1 MKTHPKIMFYHDGR
15 HPHMYRY
22 EPPMSKDEMIA
33 MIDELVSTSVDA
45 VVYCLGEGRTM
56 LHDTQVG
63 ELLGHNVDE
72 WDHTAFR
79 RVHQNA
85 VSLINEGHDPLKLIC
100 ARAHEKNLLFY
111 ANLIV
116 NAGGPDSVPM
126 RCSDFRKNNT
136 HLEIGASGNV
146 DESFKGYDYLD
157 FQHNEARDERFALI
171 EETITKYPIDGFE
184 LNLFSAPWFFQPEKA
199 YESRQIMTDWI
210 SKIYEITKQGNSN
223 KELVVRIPNN
233 IDRCL
238 SLGFDPEKWVDLG
251 IVDALVGQI
260 EEYIINPANEL
271 RSLVEITSES
281 KCRVYAAL
289 GLDVNTDRLKTA
301 SASITRAIASNYW
314 DQGIDGLYLTQWFAE
329 WPYSPEFYDKLRD
342 LPHRDIMD
350 YKDKFYYIPKYSKA
364 HFSSSPEISTQK
376 DQKVNN
382 FLPVTLNT
390 SNTKKFILPVAD
402 NLEKWEQQERVHDVL
417 LRIRIQDITELNEFE
432 FKINNKKLPFSLCR
446 KINQLYVMPGS
457 APRDRVMGGYWF
469 IFHLTSEYW
478 PVKGNNEI
486 DITLLNRESDL
497 SDKIICKVID
507 IELETKYLKG
517 KNFHREFSDL
527 ELGPHE
533 FRGS

>member
-22 EPPMSKDEMIA
+22 EPPMSKDEMNA

-56 LHDTQVG
+56 LHHTQVG
-63 ELLGHNVDE
+63 ELLGHNVDT
-72 WDHTAFR
+72 WDHAAFR

-85 VSLINEGHDPLKLIC
+85 VSLINQGHDPLQLIC
-100 ARAHEKNLLFY
+100 DRAHEKNLLFY

-146 DESFKGYDYLD
+146 DESFRGYDHLD

-238 SLGFDPEKWVDLG
+238 SLGFDPEKWVELG

-260 EEYIINPANEL
+260 EEYIINPVNDL
-271 RSLVEITSES
+271 RSLVKITSES

-289 GLDVNTDRLKTA
+289 GFDVNTDRLKAA

-350 YKDKFYYIPKYSKA
+350 YKDKFYFMPKYSSGN
-364 HFSSSPEISTQK
+364 SSSPEISTKK

-390 SNTKKFILPVAD
+390 NNTKKFIMPIAD
-402 NLEKWEQQERVHDVL
+402 NLEKWKQQERIHDVL
-417 LRIRIQDITELNEFE
+417 LRIRIQDMTELDEFE
-432 FKINNKKLPFSLCR
+432 FKINNKKLPFSICR

-469 IFHLTSEYW
+469 IFHLTPEYW
-478 PVKGNNEI
+478 PTKGNNEI
-486 DITLLNRESDL
+486 EISLLKKDSDL
-497 SDKIICKVID
+497 SDQIICTVID